1 MYRPSGLANH
11 SQCFFLVLFSGAKYL
26 LRVRAD
32 DKGSP
37 PLTSDTI
44 WVRIDTIDAEQTMVD
59 FVLETSLENFEAN
72 VETFIEKISNLLG
85 AEVRISEVTV
95 VTEGARRKK
104 RETSSR

>member
-1 MYRPSGLANH
+1 MCIGHHNASL
-11 SQCFFLVLFSGAKYL
+11 LVFFSGEKYV

-44 WVRIDTIDAEQTMVD
+44 WVRIDTINAEQTMVD
-59 FVLETSLENFEAN
+59 FVLETSLENFDAN

-95 VTEGARRKK
+95 LTEGVRRKK

>member
-1 MYRPSGLANH
+1 
-11 SQCFFLVLFSGAKYL
+11 
-26 LRVRAD
+26 
-32 DKGSP
+32 
-37 PLTSDTI
+37 
-44 WVRIDTIDAEQTMVD
+44 MVD

-95 VTEGARRKK
+95 LTEGARRKK